1 MKSKNRILD
10 QNLKNSLHWLVYL
23 LIRLRNI
30 MGKLLIESNYSMK
43 QGKLKI
49 SLKQTVVE
57 SYNKFMDLGYQE
69 RWKGIRI

>member
-1 MKSKNRILD
+1 
-10 QNLKNSLHWLVYL
+10 
-23 LIRLRNI
+23 

-69 RWKGIRI
+69 R